1 MQAGSATHYEILG
14 VSVDAPPEEIL
25 NAYREYLLKS
35 GSSAEALETDMLD
48 RVRAAFD
55 VLNNQEARQK
65 YDRELASMSGEGK
78 RSAVA
83 MDALEAGAESKEK
96 TGRFEFIGDGAAY
109 FRIWI
114 VNLCLSILS
123 LGIYSAW
130 AKVRREQ
137 YFHRNTLLDGSGFD
151 YHGQPLAILKGRGL
165 ALALVGILSL
175 TEKIGPAPYLAALAM
190 LFMAAPW
197 LIIRALSFRAAN
209 TSYRGLRFSFNASY
223 GQMAKLIFVNSLL
236 TLVTFGLWF
245 PRFTRDWRKFVIDH
259 AAFGSTG
266 FACELKVGRVY
277 RIFLLPLL
285 VVAFLI
291 AFLITFLI
299 AFGLG
304 VLGTLIGKSFLL
316 VLTGIVAAGLYLL
329 LPAYVAVSLSNAVW
343 SSSRLGP
350 HRFVSEI
357 PISLYIRM
365 VLGNWLA
372 IVFSLGIFI
381 PWAQVRMA
389 RLRTEYL
396 TLMADGPL
404 DAFIAGEQRNVSA
417 LGEGA
422 SDMFAADLAI

>member
-14 VSVDAPPEEIL
+14 VPVDAPPEEIL

-35 GSSAEALETDMLD
+35 TSPAEALDPDMLD

-83 MDALEAGAESKEK
+83 MDVLGAGKAA
-96 TGRFEFIGDGAAY
+96 RFDFVGDGAAY

-175 TEKIGPAPYLAALAM
+175 TEKLGPAPYLAALAM

-259 AAFGSTG
+259 AAFGGTA

-285 VVAFLI
+285 
-291 AFLITFLI
+291 I

-304 VLGTLIGKSFLL
+304 VLSVLIGKSLL
-316 VLTGIVAAGLYLL
+316 LIPVGIIALGLYFL
-329 LPAYVAVSLSNAVW
+329 LPAFVAVSLSNAVW

-350 HRFVSEI
+350 HRFISEI
-357 PISLYIRM
+357 PISLYIRV

-422 SDMFAADLAI
+422 SDMFAVDLAI

>member
-1 MQAGSATHYEILG
+1 MQAGSATHYEVLG
-14 VSVDAPPEEIL
+14 VPVDAPPEEIL
-25 NAYREYLLKS
+25 NAYREYLLRS
-35 GSSAEALETDMLD
+35 ASSADALETDMLD

-55 VLNNQEARQK
+55 VLNDREARQK
-65 YDRELASMSGEGK
+65 YDRELASMSGEGN
-78 RSAVA
+78 RASVA
-83 MDALEAGAESKEK
+83 MEALEAGAESDEK
-96 TGRFEFIGDGAAY
+96 SVRFEFVGDGAAY

-123 LGIYSAW
+123 LGVYSAW

-175 TEKIGPAPYLAALAM
+175 TEKLGPAPYLAALAM

-259 AAFGSTG
+259 AAFGSTA
-266 FACELKVGRVY
+266 FACELQVGRVY

-285 VVAFLI
+285 
-291 AFLITFLI
+291 I

-304 VLGTLIGKSFLL
+304 VLSVLIGKSFLL
-316 VLTGIVAAGLYLL
+316 VPIGIVAACLYLL

-372 IVFSLGIFI
+372 IVLSLGIFI

-389 RLRTEYL
+389 RLRTAHL
-396 TLMADGPL
+396 KLMADGQL
-404 DAFIAGEQRNVSA
+404 DAFIAGEQRDVSA

-422 SDMFAADLAI
+422 SDMFAVDLAI

>member
-1 MQAGSATHYEILG
+1 MQAGSATHYEVLG
-14 VSVDAPPEEIL
+14 VPVDATPEEIR
-25 NAYREYLLKS
+25 NAYRECLLKS
-35 GSSAEALETDMLD
+35 TSSADALETDMLD

-65 YDRELASMSGEGK
+65 YDRELASMSGEG
-78 RSAVA
+78 SCSSVA
-83 MDALEAGAESKEK
+83 MDGLEIGAEINERPV
-96 TGRFEFIGDGAAY
+96 RFEFIGDGAAY

-190 LFMAAPW
+190 LFMVAPW
-197 LIIRALSFRAAN
+197 LIIRALSFRATN

-245 PRFTRDWRKFVIDH
+245 PRFTRDWRKFVVDH
-259 AAFGSTG
+259 AAFGSTA
-266 FACELKVGRVY
+266 FACELTVGRVY

-285 VVAFLI
+285 IVV
-291 AFLITFLI
+291 
-299 AFGLG
+299 GLG
-304 VLGTLIGKSFLL
+304 ALSVLIGKSFLL
-316 VLTGIVAAGLYLL
+316 VPIGIVAAGLYLL

-343 SSSRLGP
+343 SSSRLGL

-357 PISLYIRM
+357 PIPLYIRV
-365 VLGNWLA
+365 VLSNWLLIA
-372 IVFSLGIFI
+372 ASLGIFI

-389 RLRTEYL
+389 RLRTAHL
-396 TLMADGPL
+396 KLMADGQL
-404 DAFIAGEQRNVSA
+404 DAFIAGEQRDVSA

-422 SDMFAADLAI
+422 SDMFAVDLAI

>member
-1 MQAGSATHYEILG
+1 MQAGSATHYEVLG
-14 VSVDAPPEEIL
+14 VPVDATPEEIL

-35 GSSAEALETDMLD
+35 TSSADALETDMLD

-65 YDRELASMSGEGK
+65 YDRELASISGEGSC
-78 RSAVA
+78 SAVA
-83 MDALEAGAESKEK
+83 MDGLEIGAEINE
-96 TGRFEFIGDGAAY
+96 RPVCFEFIGDGAAY

-190 LFMAAPW
+190 LFMVAPW

-245 PRFTRDWRKFVIDH
+245 PRFTRDWRKFVVDH
-259 AAFGSTG
+259 AAFGSTA
-266 FACELKVGRVY
+266 FACELTVGRVY
-277 RIFLLPLL
+277 RVFLFPL
-285 VVAFLI
+285 
-291 AFLITFLI
+291 LI

-304 VLGTLIGKSFLL
+304 VLSVVIGKSFLL
-316 VLTGIVAAGLYLL
+316 VPIGIVAAGLYLL
-329 LPAYVAVSLSNAVW
+329 LPAYIAVSLSNAVW

-357 PISLYIRM
+357 PIPLYIRV
-365 VLGNWLA
+365 VLSNWLLIA
-372 IVFSLGIFI
+372 ASLGIFI

-389 RLRTEYL
+389 RLRTAHL
-396 TLMADGPL
+396 KLMADGQL
-404 DAFIAGEQRNVSA
+404 DAFIAGEQRDVSA

-422 SDMFAADLAI
+422 SDMFAVDLAI

>member
-1 MQAGSATHYEILG
+1 MQAGSATYYEVLG
-14 VSVDAPPEEIL
+14 VPVDATPEEIL
-25 NAYREYLLKS
+25 NAYREYLLES
-35 GSSAEALETDMLD
+35 TLSADALETDMLD

-65 YDRELASMSGEGK
+65 YDRELASMSAEGK
-78 RSAVA
+78 GGAVA
-83 MDALEAGAESKEK
+83 MDALGAGKAA
-96 TGRFEFIGDGAAY
+96 RFEFVGDGAAY

-175 TEKIGPAPYLAALAM
+175 TEKLGPAPYLAALAM
-190 LFMAAPW
+190 LFLAAPW

-223 GQMAKLIFVNSLL
+223 GQMAKLIFVNGLL
-236 TLVTFGLWF
+236 SLVTFGLWL
-245 PRFTRDWRKFVIDH
+245 PRFTRDWRKFVVDH

-277 RIFLLPLL
+277 RIYLLPLSIACFS
-285 VVAFLI
+285 AF
-291 AFLITFLI
+291 
-299 AFGLG
+299 
-304 VLGTLIGKSFLL
+304 VLGALSVMIGESLLLIP
-316 VLTGIVAAGLYLL
+316 VGIIALGLYFL
-329 LPAYVAVSLSNAVW
+329 LPAYIAVSLSNAVW
-343 SSSRLGP
+343 SSSRLGA

-389 RLRTEYL
+389 RLRTEHL
-396 TLMADGPL
+396 KLMADGQL

-422 SDMFAADLAI
+422 SDMFAIDLAI